1 MKNDQT
7 TNERKVSDMKK
18 ISFEPQFT
26 ATFNE
31 QTLWYQQDNANK
43 DDEKLNSAPT
53 LPDLFENHRNQQEK
67 NSTESNFEQLCS
79 LRANDNGSGL
89 FPFQSSSTIRDEVI
103 SNDDVFWQN
112 HPIYLVNSTENKPRQ
127 QSASSSSE
135 GNSDEDELKIDSNIP
150 DDEKFFMETQ
160 ESVQPNNMMDIFRR
174 QSSNPN
180 ETNNEGKTQEKPA
193 PIVSDDRKVLNLVEQ
208 NNGEMNSDDDDL
220 SLQNNFSFLIA
231 KGMLKPS

>member
-1 MKNDQT
+1 
-7 TNERKVSDMKK
+7 
-18 ISFEPQFT
+18 
-26 ATFNE
+26 
-31 QTLWYQQDNANK
+31 
-43 DDEKLNSAPT
+43 
-53 LPDLFENHRNQQEK
+53 
-67 NSTESNFEQLCS
+67 
-79 LRANDNGSGL
+79 
-89 FPFQSSSTIRDEVI
+89 VI

-180 ETNNEGKTQEKPA
+180 ETNNEGKTQQKLA
-193 PIVSDDRKVLNLVEQ
+193 TNSPIVSDDRKVLNLVEQ
-208 NNGEMNSDDDDL
+208 NNGEMNSDDDDDL